1 MKKIFLIAF
10 SLFLSI
16 LLEGI
21 TASADTFYNEYNESI
36 FIYDIENNGI
46 TITSGCANEIIIPE
60 SINNCPVIRLA
71 KRMMFINPYYT
82 NVVLPETLIFIDDE
96 AILGCENIK
105 EIIIPKNVKK
115 IGLHALGYTYDI
127 LPMVNNQGYMEVYE
141 KMNDFRIKGYAGTVA
156 ETYANEN
163 GFTFIALD
171 DLEVT
176 TTVTTSIST
185 TTETTVST
193 TVTTPIETTVSTTT
207 SEPIKILG
215 DANGDGK
222 LDVRDAAYIAR
233 MLAQRDI
240 EKLPKNA
247 DFNGDGKIDVR
258 DAAGVARY
266 LAEKY

>member
-1 MKKIFLIAF
+1 MKKFFLIAL

-16 LLEGI
+16 LLEDI
-21 TASADTFYNEYNESI
+21 TASADTFYNEDNECL
-36 FIYDIENNGI
+36 FIYDVENNGI
-46 TITSGCANEIIIPE
+46 AITSGCANEIIIPE
-60 SINNCPVIRLA
+60 SINNSPVIRLA
-71 KRMMFINPYYT
+71 KRMMFINSYYT

-127 LPMVNNQGYMEVYE
+127 LPMVNNQGYIEVYE

-163 GFTFIALD
+163 GFTFIALEES
-171 DLEVT
+171 EVT

-222 LDVRDAAYIAR
+222 LNVRDCAYIAR
-233 MLAQRDI
+233 MFANGKGG
-240 EKLPKNA
+240 KLPQTA
-247 DFNGDGKIDVR
+247 DFNGDGIVNVR
-258 DAAGVARY
+258 DASAIARY
-266 LAEKY
+266 LALK